1 MFYNL
6 FFKNVS
12 KQKSIFNYKKKN
24 KIAMVHYNSFKKLNL
39 TIAAQEIYFFFI
51 NLLKYLINKQKN
63 NTIFNFINQF
73 LFKNIIFNSIKLN
86 IYFLNI
92 LLCNTFFY
100 CVNKKMSIFLLT
112 FSNSNAINLSFIF
125 YKWVL
130 LELNKKNKL
139 NIINLPNKLTKYTL
153 LRSPFVFKKGREQF
167 EQHQIK
173 LTINYSVFFTKNY
186 FNLFNK
192 KMKNSFFIKHKYTNS
207 LD

>member
-24 KIAMVHYNSFKKLNL
+24 KIAMVHYNSFKKLNFI
-39 TIAAQEIYFFFI
+39 TAAQEMYYFFI
-51 NLLKYLINKQKN
+51 NLLKYLMNKQKN
-63 NTIFNFINQF
+63 NTIFTFIHQF
-73 LFKNIIFNSIKLN
+73 LFKNMILNSIQLN
-86 IYFLNI
+86 IYLLNI
-92 LLCNTFFY
+92 LLYNTFFY
-100 CVNKKMSIFLLT
+100 CVNKKMSIFLFT
-112 FSNSNAINLSFIF
+112 QSNSTINISFVF
-125 YKWVL
+125 YKWIL

-173 LTINYSVFFTKNY
+173 LTINYSVFFTQNY

-192 KMKNSFFIKHKYTNS
+192 KMKDSFFIKHKYTNS
-207 LD
+207 LN